1 MKFLIAGLTFVALSL
16 TSACGGGGNA
26 SPTPTPTP
34 NHAPSVTATPI
45 PTTTGPLTLDIASL
59 SPSTVHTG
67 DAVAVVFQ
75 TRAGAV
81 IGLEVIDGA
90 GNIVAQQQLTAS
102 SDGSA
107 PYQFTATGTA
117 GTWTISA
124 AAGATVAD
132 LLGLQASPVSGANT
146 VDRSFQVQ

>member
-16 TSACGGGGNA
+16 TSACGGG
-26 SPTPTPTP
+26 SSTTPTPSP
-34 NHAPSVTATPI
+34 SHAPSVTATPI
-45 PTTTGPLTLDIASL
+45 PTATGPLTLDITSL
-59 SPSTVHTG
+59 SPSTVHAG
-67 DAVAVVFQ
+67 DAVTVVFQ

-102 SDGSA
+102 GDGSA
-107 PYQFTATGTA
+107 PYQFTANGTA

-124 AAGATVAD
+124 AAGATVED
-132 LLGLQASPVSGANT
+132 LLALQASPVSGPNT

>member
-1 MKFLIAGLTFVALSL
+1 MIAGLTFVALSL
-16 TSACGGGGNA
+16 TLACGGGA
-26 SPTPTPTP
+26 STTPTPSP
-34 NHAPSVTATPI
+34 SHAPSVTATPS
-45 PTTTGPLTLDIASL
+45 PTATGPLTLDVTSL
-59 SPSTVHTG
+59 LPSTVHTG
-67 DAVAVVFQ
+67 DAVTVVFQ

-90 GNIVAQQQLTAS
+90 GNVVAQQQLTAS

-107 PYQFTATGTA
+107 PFQFTANGTT

-124 AAGATVAD
+124 AAGATIAD
-132 LLGLQASPVSGANT
+132 LLKLQASPVSGSNT

>member
-1 MKFLIAGLTFVALSL
+1 MAT
-16 TSACGGGGNA
+16 
-26 SPTPTPTP
+26 
-34 NHAPSVTATPI
+34 AP
-45 PTTTGPLTLDIASL
+45 GPLTLDITSL